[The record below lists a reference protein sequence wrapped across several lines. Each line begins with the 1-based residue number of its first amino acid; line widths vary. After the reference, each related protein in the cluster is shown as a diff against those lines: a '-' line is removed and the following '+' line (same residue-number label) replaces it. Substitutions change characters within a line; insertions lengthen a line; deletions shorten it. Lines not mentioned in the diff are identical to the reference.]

1 MKLKCPTFFRSK
13 GKAMAITLSDDEIF
27 DHESGSV
34 VVEKNPSNRNSVNVL
49 ICKKLLISYARLLQ
63 RMQ

>member
-1 MKLKCPTFFRSK
+1 
-13 GKAMAITLSDDEIF
+13 MAITLSDDEIF